1 LFSVWGGGGEEYAM
15 PPLAA
20 SNHAKEVEETLDR
33 YPVGVPG

>member
-1 LFSVWGGGGEEYAM
+1 M

-33 YPVGVPG
+33 YPVGVLGEVALHYVA